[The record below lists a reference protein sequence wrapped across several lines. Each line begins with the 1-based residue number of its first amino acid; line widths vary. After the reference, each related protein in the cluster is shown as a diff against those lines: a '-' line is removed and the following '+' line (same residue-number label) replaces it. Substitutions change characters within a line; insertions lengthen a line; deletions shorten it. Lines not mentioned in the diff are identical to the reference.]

1 VSTFRVFSHLKH
13 LLLLSC
19 IVAALVGHT
28 ANAAEDSR
36 SGSRPPGSIKRK
48 FHHPY
53 CGLYCLY
60 SVMKM
65 AGKDVNF
72 PDLVR
77 PEYIGSRKGSSL
89 AELKKAAEDNGLY
102 ARPATRLSKS
112 ILRRLKLPVILHVK
126 PEVGDKEYSHFE
138 LFLGANGSKAT
149 LFDPPETPRRV
160 AFRDLM
166 PRWDRTGLI
175 LSAEPIDLR
184 SVFAGVHRRIFG
196 AWVTVAAAVLLLR
209 QVGKRV
215 LPAKKNA
222 CRLRALKLSTLQ
234 FAALGIVALSA
245 ASAYHFAAE
254 SGFLVHPS
262 AVDFLQQAHSAN
274 FIPKINLKKARRLL
288 RGNTVF
294 IDARRPRAYEAGHL
308 DGAISLPVDAND
320 IKRNKAMSGVPAT
333 APIVV
338 YCQSA
343 GCKFAENMAVKLS
356 QDGFSNVAVF
366 KGGWE
371 EWKAGNDRKG
381 AT

>member
-1 VSTFRVFSHLKH
+1 
-13 LLLLSC
+13 
-19 IVAALVGHT
+19 
-28 ANAAEDSR
+28 
-36 SGSRPPGSIKRK
+36 
-48 FHHPY
+48 
-53 CGLYCLY
+53 
-60 SVMKM
+60 MKM

-138 LFLGANGSKAT
+138 LFLGANGTKAT

-175 LSAEPIDLR
+175 LSAEPTDLR
-184 SVFAGVHRRIFG
+184 KVFAGVHRRIVG
-196 AWVTVAAAVLLLR
+196 AWVIIAAAVLLVR
-209 QVGKRV
+209 WAAKRV
-215 LPAKKNA
+215 LSAKRNT
-222 CRLRALKLSTLQ
+222 CRLMTLKLSTLQ

-262 AVDFLQQAHSAN
+262 AVDSIQHAHSAN

-288 RGNTVF
+288 RGDTLF

-308 DGAISLPVDAND
+308 DGAISLPVDANN
-320 IKRNKAMSGVPAT
+320 IERNNAMSGVPAT

-343 GCKFAENMAVKLS
+343 GSKFAENMALKLS
-356 QDGFSNVAVF
+356 EDGFSNVAVF

-371 EWKAGNDRKG
+371 KWKAPNDRKG